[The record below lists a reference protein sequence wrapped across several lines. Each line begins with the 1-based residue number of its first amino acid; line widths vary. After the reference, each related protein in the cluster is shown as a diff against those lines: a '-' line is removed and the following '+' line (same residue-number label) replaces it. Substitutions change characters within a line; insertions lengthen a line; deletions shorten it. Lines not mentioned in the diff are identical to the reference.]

1 MSEIASAYYRVEW
14 LLWLDRLVCTLYT
27 HSGDSANVVF
37 ARDGFVVGGV
47 WVVAWGLGFGVA
59 KQRVAKQLPTFV
71 KTYSIHNDRASRL
84 VDKIRPPVHTHTHTH
99 TRPPSF
105 SIVPLNSCPEN
116 ERKQSLSL
124 QLHRWWPPSLDTTYE
139 KGEEKTRAKYRT
151 LSALVLSPSSYSVTR
166 PLSQPSHSTAVVLS
180 ADSAHPSLL
189 HTQS

>member
-1 MSEIASAYYRVEW
+1 M
-14 LLWLDRLVCTLYT
+14 CTLYT

-99 TRPPSF
+99 THDTRHTTPLLFYRSPQFVSREQKKTIALPP
-105 SIVPLNSCPEN
+105 V
-116 ERKQSLSL
+116 
-124 QLHRWWPPSLDTTYE
+124 
-139 KGEEKTRAKYRT
+139 A
-151 LSALVLSPSSYSVTR
+151 SVVA
-166 PLSQPSHSTAVVLS
+166 PKS
-180 ADSAHPSLL
+180 
-189 HTQS
+189 